1 MNKGSDLLGEA
12 FLDHVSPPESTD
24 GTREIGL
31 KSGNHMQLKKC
42 NSEDRSVL
50 SLEIGPPSDQVPT
63 CSGKHFFFLPF
74 PKRGSEVLMSDM
86 MKIFVEEVLG
96 SSARRCFFPGVRG
109 SFFMVDRHPLGNTRC
124 MFWLVWDTQLQHFD
138 TTC

>member
-12 FLDHVSPPESTD
+12 FLDHVSPPDSTD

-50 SLEIGPPSDQVPT
+50 SFEIGPPSDQVPT
-63 CSGKHFFFLPF
+63 CAGKHIFLAF
-74 PKRGSEVLMSDM
+74 PKTGL
-86 MKIFVEEVLG
+86 
-96 SSARRCFFPGVRG
+96 
-109 SFFMVDRHPLGNTRC
+109 
-124 MFWLVWDTQLQHFD
+124 
-138 TTC
+138 